1 MAKLTLP
8 NLIQLKKDYPAVYDD
23 LETMRQ
29 HINIITAALGGAGE
43 PIAAGG
49 MSVNAANGII
59 DVQLI
64 DKHPQIGDEY
74 FAEYATDPAFVTA
87 HVVPMQATRNFRI
100 GNLPGTTTY
109 WRWYKSSRLGGTS
122 NRVTFGGTTPTAVVA
137 GNLSASPGPTPQP
150 SSGSG
155 LSQIPGY
162 GWSSPTKKSLAL

>member
-1 MAKLTLP
+1 MAKLVLP
-8 NLIQLKKDYPAVYDD
+8 NLIQLKKTHPGVYED

-29 HINIITAALGGAGE
+29 HINIITAALGGSAE

-49 MSVNAANGII
+49 MSVTAANGII
-59 DVQLI
+59 DVQVI
-64 DKHPQIGDEY
+64 DRNPQIGDEY
-74 FAEYATDPAFVTA
+74 FAEYSLSSGFADA
-87 HVVPMQATRNFRI
+87 HVLPMLATRNYRI

-122 NRVTFGGTTPTAVVA
+122 NRVVFGGSTPTAVVA
-137 GNLSASPGPTPQP
+137 GNLSASPGPTPQA

-162 GWSSPTKKSLAL
+162 GWSAPGRKSLAL